1 VRNVWPHLIPWL
13 LVLALGLPLYL
24 ILRSNLDEASLGEE
38 IVWKHPRAAWLILGG
53 LLVGTVLFHLRRHHA
68 AAMAF
73 TRVGTL
79 AGVSRGL
86 AAYLASVPGVLR
98 VLALFAIAGA
108 LGQPQTYKTVTKTVQ
123 SMDIMVV
130 FDMSKSMEEGDMAP
144 RRDRMDA
151 AQYVVREFLSGVEGD
166 RVGLSIF
173 AQGAML
179 QCPLTHD
186 MKVLDW
192 IVADLK
198 IGDVPESG
206 TAIGDGLAM
215 ALGELDKSDA
225 KSKVVLLFSDGDNN
239 VVTAFTPEESAD
251 LARKKDIKVFTILV
265 GAESDFYSIGGV
277 NPDTL
282 RGMARVTGGEFF
294 KATDVEK
301 FKQAFIDLREQF
313 KEKKLLDERAITTRE
328 PDKQLFGPMI
338 LAAVLLLLGELVL
351 ASTRF
356 RRFP

>member
-1 VRNVWPHLIPWL
+1 
-13 LVLALGLPLYL
+13 
-24 ILRSNLDEASLGEE
+24 
-38 IVWKHPRAAWLILGG
+38 
-53 LLVGTVLFHLRRHHA
+53 
-68 AAMAF
+68 
-73 TRVGTL
+73 
-79 AGVSRGL
+79 
-86 AAYLASVPGVLR
+86 
-98 VLALFAIAGA
+98 
-108 LGQPQTYKTVTKTVQ
+108 
-123 SMDIMVV
+123 
-130 FDMSKSMEEGDMAP
+130 MEEADMQP

-151 AQYVVREFLSGVEGD
+151 AQYVVREFLSGIEGD

-186 MKVLDW
+186 MQVLDW

-215 ALGELDKSDA
+215 GLGELDKSDA
-225 KSKVVLLFSDGDNN
+225 KSKVVILFSDGDNN
-239 VVTAFTPEESAD
+239 VVTAFTPEESAE
-251 LARKKDIKVFTILV
+251 LARKKDIKVFTVLV
-265 GAESDFYSIGGV
+265 GAENDFYSIGGV
-277 NPDTL
+277 NPETL

-294 KATDVEK
+294 RATDVDK

-313 KEKKLLDERAITTRE
+313 KEKKLLDQRAVTTRE

-338 LAAVLLLLGELVL
+338 VIAVLLLLGELAL